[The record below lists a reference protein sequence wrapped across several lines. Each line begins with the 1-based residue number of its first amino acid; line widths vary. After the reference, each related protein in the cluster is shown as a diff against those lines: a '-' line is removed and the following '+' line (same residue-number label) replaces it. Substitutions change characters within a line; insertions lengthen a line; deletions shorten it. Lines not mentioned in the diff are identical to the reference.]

1 MRDHSRKKIDDRDEV
16 REIKRT
22 VRMSRKDMLIV
33 KSKMQDYNMSFS
45 TLSRNLL
52 LGLEPL
58 TKIEIDFLTEL
69 RKIGTNI
76 NQIAKIVNSGNS
88 DIIDIQASWKNI
100 EKELRSLLTNGS

>member
-1 MRDHSRKKIDDRDEV
+1 
-16 REIKRT
+16 
-22 VRMSRKDMLIV
+22 MLIV

>member
-16 REIKRT
+16 RELKRT
-22 VRMSRKDMLIV
+22 VRMSKKDMEIV
-33 KSKMQDYNMSFS
+33 KAKMQEYNMSFS

-58 TKIEIDFLTEL
+58 SKIVVDFLTEL

-76 NQIAKIVNSGNS
+76 NQIAKIVNSGNG
-88 DIIDIQASWKNI
+88 DIIDIQESWDNI
-100 EKELRSLLTNGS
+100 QKELRSLITNGS

>member
-16 REIKRT
+16 RELKRT
-22 VRMSRKDMLIV
+22 VRMSKKDMEIV
-33 KSKMQDYNMSFS
+33 KAKMQEYNMSFS

-58 TKIEIDFLTEL
+58 SKIEVDFLTEL

-76 NQIAKIVNSGNS
+76 NQIAKIVNSGNG
-88 DIIDIQASWKNI
+88 DIIDIQESWDNI
-100 EKELRSLLTNGS
+100 QKELRSLITNGS